1 MSYSKGGKGVEM
13 AYRGKVLIVCIWAII
28 LHSHQYVFVYSVHC
42 FCLWQFPE
50 YCITGVPVWVHTEAE
65 SAVPSKVT
73 EPGAEQAV
81 SGNGNLRSRCLLA
94 VSRLSPDL
102 LSVRPHLRPHA
113 DFLCP
118 PALSFYSEVH
128 VEVPGKAAVYV
139 SFFFFKHRHNESR
152 ERNKRRKWFRDVEW
166 IVYLR
171 VKLIREEERR

>member
-1 MSYSKGGKGVEM
+1 M
-13 AYRGKVLIVCIWAII
+13 
-28 LHSHQYVFVYSVHC
+28 
-42 FCLWQFPE
+42 
-50 YCITGVPVWVHTEAE
+50 
-65 SAVPSKVT
+65 T
-73 EPGAEQAV
+73 EPVAEQAV

-139 SFFFFKHRHNESR
+139 SFFFFLNTGTMSLEQETRDGNGLEMSNELFIS
-152 ERNKRRKWFRDVEW
+152 ESN
-166 IVYLR
+166 
-171 VKLIREEERR
+171 

>member
-1 MSYSKGGKGVEM
+1 M

-42 FCLWQFPE
+42 LCLWQFPE

-73 EPGAEQAV
+73 EPVAEQAV

-139 SFFFFKHRHNESR
+139 SFFFFFLNTGTMSLERETRDGNGLEMSNELFMSESNWL
-152 ERNKRRKWFRDVEW
+152 ERKRDV
-166 IVYLR
+166 
-171 VKLIREEERR
+171 KLCN